1 MTDLGRGTVYL
12 AGTLMVWSLS
22 KKELLEKIATSLA
35 ELDSENLKRS
45 IEEALENRIP
55 PQEVIKDGMGKGME
69 IVGGRYEKG
78 DYFLSELIMAG
89 VTMNE
94 GLALVEPLLKGQIAQ
109 AKGRVLIGTV
119 EGDLHDIGKNIVAT
133 MLKSAEF
140 EVHDLGVDVPPKVFV
155 EKAKELKP
163 DIVALSA
170 LLSVTIGKVKST
182 IDALGESSLGKNVKV
197 LVGGSCLNEKVANEV
212 GADAFGSD
220 AWDGVVKAKQLV
232 SK

>member
-1 MTDLGRGTVYL
+1 
-12 AGTLMVWSLS
+12 MVESLDR
-22 KKELLEKIATSLA
+22 KELLERIAASLA
-35 ELDSENLKRS
+35 DLDSENLRRS
-45 IEEALENRIP
+45 IEEALQNRIS
-55 PQEVIKDGMGKGME
+55 PQEIIKDGMGKGME

-94 GLALVEPLLKGQIAQ
+94 GLALVEPLLKGQTIES
-109 AKGRVLIGTV
+109 KGMVLIGTV

-140 EVHDLGVDVPPKVFV
+140 EVHDLGVDVPPRVFV
-155 EKAKELKP
+155 EKTKELKP
-163 DIVALSA
+163 DIIALSA
-170 LLSVTIGKVKST
+170 LLSVTISNVKST
-182 IDALGESSLGKNVKV
+182 IDALAEASLRKNIKV
-197 LVGGSCLNEKVANEV
+197 LVGGSCLNEKVAEEV

-220 AWDGVVKAKQLV
+220 AWDGVIKAKRLT